1 MNAFCPSTSASLGV
15 DFQSMQNAGPLPG
28 ATAAPRALGN
38 VWCARRSRMAIRM
51 AVALAM
57 AAALAAIGLMPLGV
71 RAAGVTLITHGFNGN
86 ADGWVLGMARKIPAF
101 PTFPGTNVI
110 CYEVS
115 VGDNNISSRR
125 LAGGHPTNDPA
136 AEIVIKLDWGDL
148 AGLVGQTDT
157 YEVAARLVPRLVQ
170 TNFIAELGGHALAEF
185 PLHLIGHSRGGS
197 LVCQISR
204 LLGTNGVW
212 VDQLTTL
219 DPHPVNEDGNT
230 DPLFVSDAPLRVY
243 ENVLFADNY
252 FQEFDGY
259 PHGQSMSRSFN
270 RELRSL
276 PGGYDSAHS
285 DMHLWYHAT
294 IDLAEPA
301 NDTEDTLSAADRG
314 RWFAT
319 DEQRGV
325 RTGYFFSRMG
335 GGNRLGLERP
345 AGPGTD
351 QPVKGFNQ
359 RWNLGAGATNNR
371 VALAVNHGN
380 WANPILG
387 RLTGPT
393 LMAWGQTNAVTFS
406 YQWARP
412 GASNAVA
419 GIYLDPDNNP
429 WNGNEQLAQEQF
441 IGGTTATN
449 VGQATIFFTAGAGIN
464 PGHYSVFARL
474 SNGARNRFLYLRER
488 LTVVS
493 SLTPLTLAIRRVEAS
508 GVRVDVQGVAGQ
520 RVVLWGTT
528 QLPVTGSA
536 SWRRLATNWMATAVW
551 GWVEPTVEQPM
562 QVYRATVE

>member
-1 MNAFCPSTSASLGV
+1 MNQNGAYASSARGQEPCSVQNNEMRRGPTAGPRIAAKLRRGRLGV
-15 DFQSMQNAGPLPG
+15 MA
-28 ATAAPRALGN
+28 
-38 VWCARRSRMAIRM
+38 SRI
-51 AVALAM
+51 AVAMVAV
-57 AAALAAIGLMPLGV
+57 AASGMMPVGV

-86 ADGWVLGMARKIPAF
+86 ADGWVLGMARKMPAF
-101 PTFPGTNVI
+101 PTFAGTNVI

-125 LAGGHPTNDPA
+125 LAGGSPTNDPT

-259 PHGQSMSRSFN
+259 PHGQSMPRSFN

-294 IDLAEPA
+294 IDLADPA
-301 NDTEDTLSAADRG
+301 NDTEDTLAAADRG
-314 RWFAT
+314 RWFAAE
-319 DEQRGV
+319 EQRGG
-325 RTGYFFSRMG
+325 RTGYFYSRLG

-380 WANPILG
+380 WANPILC
-387 RLTGPT
+387 RLDGPT
-393 LMAWGQTNAVTFS
+393 LMALAQTNAVTFS

-412 GASNAVA
+412 GTSNAVA
-419 GIYLDPDNNP
+419 GVYLDPDNNP

-441 IGGTTATN
+441 IAGTTATN
-449 VGQATIFFTAGAGIN
+449 LGQATIVFTAGAGMS
-464 PGHYSVFARL
+464 PGQYSVFARL

-493 SLTPLTLAIRRVEAS
+493 SLAPPTLAIRRADS
-508 GVRVDVQGVAGQ
+508 FQVRVDVQGVPGQ
-520 RVVLWGTT
+520 RVVLFGSTE
-528 QLPVTGSA
+528 LPVAGSA
-536 SWRRLATNWMATAVW
+536 PWRRLTTNWLTTPLFE
-551 GWVEPTVEQPM
+551 WVEPAADRPM
-562 QVYRATVE
+562 QVYRAGLE